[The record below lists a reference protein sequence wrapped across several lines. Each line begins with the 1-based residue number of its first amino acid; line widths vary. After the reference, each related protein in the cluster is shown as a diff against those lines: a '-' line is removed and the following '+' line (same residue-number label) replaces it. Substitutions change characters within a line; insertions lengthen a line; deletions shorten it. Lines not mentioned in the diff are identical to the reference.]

1 MNEPT
6 VPARPRFAPDDFRS
20 GEDDVTTAEQETARH
35 SALDPAPHAGSTR
48 TDVDLGS
55 DPFDDD
61 LADRLKTRAPLKI
74 TKVTLGLAAGV
85 LLVGGFLG
93 GVLVQQHF
101 GVQPTVASNA
111 ASRFG
116 GGAGGAGG
124 GGGGG
129 FFTGG
134 GTGTGTGSGRGA
146 TTGTVTL
153 VDGTTLY
160 ITTAAGDTI
169 IVKTGTNTTVASQKS
184 VALKDLPVG
193 STVTVVGTTGS
204 DGSITATQVTST
216 GN

>member
-1 MNEPT
+1 MNEPA

-35 SALDPAPHAGSTR
+35 SALDPAPHAGSGGA
-48 TDVDLGS
+48 DVDLGS

-61 LADRLKTRAPLKI
+61 LAERLKTRAPLRI
-74 TKVTLGLAAGV
+74 TRITLGLAAGV

-101 GVQPTVASNA
+101 GVKPVAAANA
-111 ASRFG
+111 GGRFGAGAGAGGSGFFGSG
-116 GGAGGAGG
+116 GGA
-124 GGGGG
+124 
-129 FFTGG
+129 
-134 GTGTGTGSGRGA
+134 GTGTGSGRGS

-169 IVKTGTNTTVASQKS
+169 IVKTGSTTTVASQTS
-184 VALKDLPVG
+184 IALKDLPVG
-193 STVTVVGTTGS
+193 STVTVVGTTAS

-216 GN
+216 GK